1 MIKKITVNKWMVS
14 IQIKKSVL
22 QTSFVLLKKTI
33 DKHTLTMV

>member
-14 IQIKKSVL
+14 IQIKKSAL